1 MEYIG
6 NTIKPEHS
14 GKKSDQSWGL
24 KDEQNWAKWWSKH
37 APRYKGKTVAQQIRG
52 TENSTLAGA
61 QCMGEGCRPRWGRKV
76 WQLPE
81 HSGLVNCEGVTGA
94 AKEFEAVGWQDQT
107 CLFIKKKKNRS
118 GYSVENGSE
127 EGKAGA
133 HGAVR
138 ARDNGVLKTER
149 GGGPE
154 TAGDGS
160 TDGLSMTGRKW
171 HPISGQTSGVKSRS
185 QLWAITL
192 PGTDNWKVEVRLG
205 RKAAEGWI

>member
-1 MEYIG
+1 M
-6 NTIKPEHS
+6 
-14 GKKSDQSWGL
+14 
-24 KDEQNWAKWWSKH
+24 
-37 APRYKGKTVAQQIRG
+37 
-52 TENSTLAGA
+52 
-61 QCMGEGCRPRWGRKV
+61 
-76 WQLPE
+76 
-81 HSGLVNCEGVTGA
+81 
-94 AKEFEAVGWQDQT
+94 
-107 CLFIKKKKNRS
+107 
-118 GYSVENGSE
+118 ENGSE

-171 HPISGQTSGVKSRS
+171 HPISGQRSGVKSRS

-205 RKAAEGWI
+205 RKAAEG

>member
-6 NTIKPEHS
+6 STLKPEHS

-61 QCMGEGCRPRWGRKV
+61 QCVGEGCRPRWGRKV

-107 CLFIKKKKNRS
+107 CLFIKKKKKIAPVTVWRMDQR
-118 GYSVENGSE
+118 
-127 EGKAGA
+127 
-133 HGAVR
+133 R
-138 ARDNGVLKTER
+138 ARLALMEQCGQEIMVSWRRREV
-149 GGGPE
+149 GGLRQRA
-154 TAGDGS
+154 TAA
-160 TDGLSMTGRKW
+160 LMVCLW
-171 HPISGQTSGVKSRS
+171 LAESGTPFPDR
-185 QLWAITL
+185 
-192 PGTDNWKVEVRLG
+192 EVG
-205 RKAAEGWI
+205 

>member
-6 NTIKPEHS
+6 STLKPEHS

-61 QCMGEGCRPRWGRKV
+61 QCVGEGCRPRWGRKV

-107 CLFIKKKKNRS
+107 CLFIKKKKKKNRS

-138 ARDNGVLKTER
+138 ARDNSPEDGER
-149 GGGPE
+149 WG
-154 TAGDGS
+154 AWDS
-160 TDGLSMTGRKW
+160 GRRQHWWSVYDWQKVAPHFRADKW
-171 HPISGQTSGVKSRS
+171 GK
-185 QLWAITL
+185 
-192 PGTDNWKVEVRLG
+192 E
-205 RKAAEGWI
+205 